1 MPAIESRSVSRDAT
15 LTFQDSLY
23 QHARAM
29 SHVSVHYGSQNNDV
43 QALLEALALV
53 ARSGRKLIFLGTG
66 KSFKIVLKSVAMLT
80 SLGIDARELHPSE
93 ALHGDMGVVRPGDAL
108 LVCSSSGET
117 QELVRFL
124 KHARAVLEPSLT
136 VLVSSGTHSTL
147 HTLVDRVLYVPQPHG
162 FRETT
167 LQHGLPSPTISTTL
181 MLSVLDSFCLALSE
195 LYYDG
200 DLEKRLRYFKKM
212 HPGGGIGKQL
222 ATVDTVVGPKGA
234 VSHANGGP
242 YLASKEECHISYDVS
257 EGLFLQYVV
266 EFDYCVIE
274 GIRYSSHVLQHW
286 YRAWKRMSREEQ
298 LQRKSALN
306 GSWNLAWVLAPQL
319 ATEAP

>member
-1 MPAIESRSVSRDAT
+1 MPGIEAGGASRDAT

-23 QHARAM
+23 DQARAM
-29 SHVSVHYGSQNNDV
+29 SHLSVHYGSHNENIQE
-43 QALLEALALV
+43 LLEALVLV
-53 ARSGRKLIFLGTG
+53 ASSGRKLIFLGTG
-66 KSFKIVLKSVAMLT
+66 KSFKIVHKSVAMLT
-80 SLGIDARELHPSE
+80 SLGIDARALHPSE
-93 ALHGDMGVVRPGDAL
+93 ALHGDMGAVRPGDAL

-117 QELVRFL
+117 QELVTFL
-124 KHARAVLEPSLT
+124 KHTKTVLEPSLT
-136 VLVSSGTHSTL
+136 VLVSSSTHSTL
-147 HTLVDRVLYVPQPHG
+147 HTLVDKVLYVPQPHG

-200 DLEKRLRYFKKM
+200 DVEQRLRFFKKM

-222 ATVDTVVGPKGA
+222 AVATVAEPLAVAHAMGPRPGFP
-234 VSHANGGP
+234 SRN
-242 YLASKEECHISYDVS
+242 ECYISCDVS

-274 GIRYSSHVLQHW
+274 GVRYSSHVLQHW
-286 YRAWKRMSREEQ
+286 YRTWKRMSREQ
-298 LQRKSALN
+298 THPKTALN
-306 GSWNLAWVLAPQL
+306 GSWDLAWVLAPRS
-319 ATEAP
+319 ATEAV